1 MENEDSS
8 NVSESSSVSADET
21 DTVKTAQIEVIP
33 CKICGDKSSGVHY
46 GVITCEGCKGF
57 FRRSQQASVSY
68 SCSRQKSCVID
79 RTSRNRCQHCRLQKC
94 VATGM
99 SRDAVKFG
107 RMSKRQRES
116 LFAEVER
123 VKQQQQNLQ
132 QEHHSPGE
140 ADALVTFP
148 SKDLLNGQGRLG
160 EPQDP
165 AYPFG
170 KSSQAEPKPYP
181 SEEEEEGKGKGRG
194 KGRGADV
201 GSRFNPLESRQPS
214 PDQSY
219 LETRRFQ
226 PAGEIN
232 SMADFFSF
240 FSSNIETPSSTAH
253 ENDCLTANI
262 VKSHRET
269 CQYRV
274 EELQAL
280 RWKVFSR
287 EEVLAYQSKSVE
299 EMWQR
304 CAYRLTDSIQYVVE
318 FAKRIDGFLE
328 LSQNDQ
334 IVLLKGGSLEV
345 VLVRMCRSFNPDNG
359 TVFFEGKY
367 GGTEV
372 FKSLGC
378 NDLIAAIFEFSQSLC
393 ALHLS
398 EQEVALFTAVVL
410 LNPERAWLQDKEKVA
425 RLHSHVDVAF
435 KNTLQRSHR
444 DTVLS
449 KLSQKT
455 LQLKSLCSLHIDR
468 LRSFLELRPLLAHS
482 LFPPLY
488 HELFSDGPDTPL
500 E

>member
-1 MENEDSS
+1 MK
-8 NVSESSSVSADET
+8 SAIQ
-21 DTVKTAQIEVIP
+21 KQTAL
-33 CKICGDKSSGVHY
+33 CC
-46 GVITCEGCKGF
+46 
-57 FRRSQQASVSY
+57 
-68 SCSRQKSCVID
+68 
-79 RTSRNRCQHCRLQKC
+79 
-94 VATGM
+94 
-99 SRDAVKFG
+99 AV
-107 RMSKRQRES
+107 
-116 LFAEVER
+116 
-123 VKQQQQNLQ
+123 
-132 QEHHSPGE
+132 
-140 ADALVTFP
+140 
-148 SKDLLNGQGRLG
+148 
-160 EPQDP
+160 
-165 AYPFG
+165 
-170 KSSQAEPKPYP
+170 
-181 SEEEEEGKGKGRG
+181 
-194 KGRGADV
+194 
-201 GSRFNPLESRQPS
+201 RQPVNAPGLTCQLVCVLPS
-214 PDQSY
+214 
-219 LETRRFQ
+219 LL
-226 PAGEIN
+226 
-232 SMADFFSF
+232 
-240 FSSNIETPSSTAH
+240 SS
-253 ENDCLTANI
+253 DCLTANI

-468 LRSFLELRPLLAHS
+468 LRSFLELRPCS
-482 LFPPLY
+482 LTRCSPPLY
-488 HELFSDGPDTPL
+488 HELFSDGPDTPWSDR
-500 E
+500 EGGRGAPTATEPRASPAAERRG

>member
-1 MENEDSS
+1 PRPSPLL
-8 NVSESSSVSADET
+8 
-21 DTVKTAQIEVIP
+21 Q
-33 CKICGDKSSGVHY
+33 
-46 GVITCEGCKGF
+46 GF
-57 FRRSQQASVSY
+57 FRRSQQSSVSY

-79 RTSRNRCQHCRLQKC
+79 RSSRNRCQHCRLQKC
-94 VATGM
+94 VASGM

-123 VKQQQQNLQ
+123 VKQQQQTLR

-148 SKDLLNGQGRLG
+148 SKDPRNGQCRLG
-160 EPQDP
+160 KPEDP

-170 KSSQAEPKPYP
+170 KPSQTEPEPNP

-194 KGRGADV
+194 ADA
-201 GSRFNPLESRQPS
+201 GSRFHSLESRQPS

-240 FSSNIETPSSTAH
+240 FSSNIDAPSSTAH
-253 ENDCLTANI
+253 EIDSLTANI

-269 CQYRV
+269 CQHRV
-274 EELQAL
+274 EDLVAL
-280 RWKVFSR
+280 RWRLFSR
-287 EEVLAYQSKSVE
+287 EEVLAYQRKSVE

-304 CAYRLTDSIQYVVE
+304 CACWLTDSIQYVVE
-318 FAKRIDGFLE
+318 FAKRIQGFLE

-345 VLVRMCRSFNPDNG
+345 VLVRMCRSFNPENG
-359 TVFFEGKY
+359 TLFFEGKY
-367 GGTEV
+367 AGTEV
-372 FKSLGC
+372 FRSLGC
-378 NDLIAAIFEFSQSLC
+378 NDLIASIFEFSQSLC

-410 LNPERAWLQDKEKVA
+410 LNSERAWLQEKEKVA
-425 RLHSHVDVAF
+425 RLHSHVDAAF
-435 KNTLQRSHR
+435 KSTLQRSHR
-444 DTVLS
+444 ETVLS

-455 LQLKSLCSLHIDR
+455 LQLKSLCSLHVDR
-468 LRSFLELRPLLAHS
+468 LHSFLQLHPLLAHS

-488 HELFSDGPDTPL
+488 HELFTDSPDGPL

>member
-1 MENEDSS
+1 MR
-8 NVSESSSVSADET
+8 
-21 DTVKTAQIEVIP
+21 AQIEVIP

-148 SKDLLNGQGRLG
+148 SKGLLNGQGRLC

-181 SEEEEEGKGKGRG
+181 SEEEEEGKGKGKGKG

-214 PDQSY
+214 PDQ
-219 LETRRFQ
+219 Q
-226 PAGEIN
+226 PVNAPGLTCRLLCVLP
-232 SMADFFSF
+232 SLL
-240 FSSNIETPSSTAH
+240 SS
-253 ENDCLTANI
+253 DCLTANI

-378 NDLIAAIFEFSQSLC
+378 NDLIASIFEFSQSLC

-444 DTVLS
+444 DTMLS

-455 LQLKSLCSLHIDR
+455 LQLKSLCLLHIDR

-488 HELFSDGPDTPL
+488 HELFTDGPDAPL